1 MEHTTIGFT
10 KLTTPSV
17 EVFGSLCLQ
26 GAISSEIFP
35 CIMGVCTEDVDTS
48 KSNWYD
54 GHPEYPIINTRF
66 PKRTQ
71 HADSGAHRHTHLGSG
86 SFLVGT
92 ADVNV
97 HVCDAM
103 CF

>member
-1 MEHTTIGFT
+1 MIYG
-10 KLTTPSV
+10 LAV
-17 EVFGSLCLQ
+17 RILVLAI
-26 GAISSEIFP
+26 AISSDVFP
-35 CIMGVCTEDVDTS
+35 CITGVCTEDVDTS
-48 KSNWYD
+48 KSNCGD

-66 PKRTQ
+66 PKRTP

-86 SFLVGT
+86 NFFVGT